1 MASIGTFDATAVESN
16 APFQVLDPGR
26 YRVQII
32 ASEMRITKDGQ
43 GKYLWL
49 ELEVLEGEHR
59 GRKLFDR
66 LNLVNASPKAVEI
79 AERTLSA
86 ICHAVGKSRIEDSE
100 ELHFIPFLADVR
112 VQPSKSERYGPSNTL
127 RYLRLERLSVS

>member
-32 ASEMRITKDGQ
+32 ASEMRTTKDGQ
-43 GKYLWL
+43 GKYLRL
-49 ELEVLEGEHR
+49 ELEVLEGEHC

-66 LNLVNASPKAVEI
+66 LNLVNANQTTVEI
-79 AERTLSA
+79 AKRTLSS
-86 ICHAVGKSRIEDSE
+86 ICHAVGKSKIEDSE
-100 ELHFIPFLADVR
+100 ELHFIPLSVDVR
-112 VQPSKSERYGPSNTL
+112 VQPSKNERYGPSNTL
-127 RYLRLERLSVS
+127 RYLP